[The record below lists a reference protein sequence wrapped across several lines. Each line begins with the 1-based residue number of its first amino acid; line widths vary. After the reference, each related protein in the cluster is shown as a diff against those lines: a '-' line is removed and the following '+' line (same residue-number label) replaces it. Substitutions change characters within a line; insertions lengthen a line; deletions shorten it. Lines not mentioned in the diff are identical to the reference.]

1 MHPLETKEITDNHF
15 LKTFDRKL
23 KELTIG
29 LILADDITAEGRL
42 MQSLDKKWLKD
53 NLAKYY
59 DLKNKQSICKQ

>member
-1 MHPLETKEITDNHF
+1 
-15 LKTFDRKL
+15 
-23 KELTIG
+23 
-29 LILADDITAEGRL
+29 